1 MEHFSVSIVQ
11 HSDGIA
17 TVAYIGLDGS
27 VYRFEVSADRAML
40 FSAYLIGWARD
51 CMAFE
56 PVCSERHD
64 EYVSWEHRIL
74 GKF

>member
-1 MEHFSVSIVQ
+1 MGIFIGKECTVEHFSVSIVQ

-40 FSAYLIGWARD
+40 FSAQLIGWARY
-51 CMAFE
+51 CMAFD
-56 PVCSERHD
+56 PVYEGR
-64 EYVSWEHRIL
+64 
-74 GKF
+74 

>member
-17 TVAYIGLDGS
+17 TVAYVGLDGS

-40 FSAYLIGWARD
+40 FSAQLIGWVRC
-51 CMAFE
+51 CMVFD
-56 PVCSERHD
+56 PVCEGR
-64 EYVSWEHRIL
+64 
-74 GKF
+74 

>member
-40 FSAYLIGWARD
+40 FSAQLIGWVRY
-51 CMAFE
+51 CMAFD
-56 PVCSERHD
+56 PVCEGR
-64 EYVSWEHRIL
+64 
-74 GKF
+74 